1 MSQSEQDNK
10 DALQGGGL
18 LSRAGTSVREVVDTT
33 SGASRTRPQPARPLC
48 DLRGFAAHHVGVLFL
63 DGDFVETLPPGR
75 YAFWKNMA

>member
-1 MSQSEQDNK
+1 MHCKAAAFFRGPAHPRAKLSTRRRGPPGPDRSQP
-10 DALQGGGL
+10 GP
-18 LSRAGTSVREVVDTT
+18 R
-33 SGASRTRPQPARPLC
+33 